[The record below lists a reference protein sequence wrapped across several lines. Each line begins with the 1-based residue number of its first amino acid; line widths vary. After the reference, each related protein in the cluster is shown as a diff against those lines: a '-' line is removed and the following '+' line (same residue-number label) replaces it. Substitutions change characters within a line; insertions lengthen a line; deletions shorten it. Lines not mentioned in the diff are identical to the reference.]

1 VKAKEWE
8 QPMRITRW
16 VMDCEVVKIAECSTV
31 NAEQNHKFRQLIFQ
45 NFMVCGPEDVL
56 WYHWGHDEGCSGGA
70 IDHAHVAYATLGVF
84 STLFPILGAVCR
96 FHIDMTHLM

>member
-1 VKAKEWE
+1 
-8 QPMRITRW
+8 MY
-16 VMDCEVVKIAECSTV
+16 
-31 NAEQNHKFRQLIFQ
+31 
-45 NFMVCGPEDVL
+45 CGIIDK
-56 WYHWGHDEGCSGGA
+56 GCSGGA